1 MAKNLF
7 VYSYE
12 TITTFLISNQI
23 DGKKEKQAFVFSLS
37 KGQLFHSTEIMA
49 NTKNFTKTL
58 QIPSTSLLISW
69 AASEH
74 KWIFILKFAT
84 GHVKWCWAASTR
96 KKNGICWQSY
106 CNFVINCWKTPHP
119 IKLGHFPPER
129 GEKLCFID
137 FFTGSMSL
145 PDSPA
150 RWKSEWGGP

>member
-37 KGQLFHSTEIMA
+37 KGQLFHSTGIMA

-69 AASEH
+69 AASEQ
-74 KWIFILKFAT
+74 KWTFILKFARGCKLMLSCLHT
-84 GHVKWCWAASTR
+84 QKEWNMLAVILQFCDKLLEDTTSNKTWSFPTR
-96 KKNGICWQSY
+96 
-106 CNFVINCWKTPHP
+106 
-119 IKLGHFPPER
+119 ER
-129 GEKLCFID
+129 RKIVLY
-137 FFTGSMSL
+137 
-145 PDSPA
+145 
-150 RWKSEWGGP
+150 